1 MRIERDNAIL
11 LVVDVQEKL
20 FPHMEDKEGLAQKTL
35 ILLKGLQ
42 ALEVPMLTARQYP
55 KGLGDTIAILQ
66 PYFNEYFDKTTFSC
80 CGNASLLERIRA
92 LGRKNIIV
100 SGIEAHICVLQT
112 VIDLKTHGFL
122 PVVVTDAVSSR
133 YHTDYE
139 TALKRME
146 QEGAVLTTTESI
158 LFELCCQAG
167 TTAFKTISQLVK

>member
-35 ILLKGLQ
+35 TLLKGLQ

-66 PYFNEYFDKTTFSC
+66 PYFSEYFDKTTFSC

-92 LGRKNIIV
+92 LGRKSIII

-133 YHTDYE
+133 HHADYE

-167 TTAFKTISQLVK
+167 TNAFKTISQLVK